1 MDLPLD
7 ATLRIG
13 VGNAGGIHGPVP
25 GFIRVSPQD
34 WRRGGALIWV
44 NQQADRRPRP

>member
-7 ATLRIG
+7 PRLRIG
-13 VGNAGGIHGPVP
+13 VGNADGIHGPVP
-25 GFIRVSPQD
+25 GFIRVPAQG

-44 NQQADRRPRP
+44 NQQADRRPRQ